1 MCVYAPVVNSREI
14 NDAKAKKLFF
24 PEFPSSI
31 IKEETRSKSTAQR
44 EYLNESHISE
54 GLRNKF
60 DLVKS
65 GKFSSVKRWEKGRR
79 V

>member
-1 MCVYAPVVNSREI
+1 MLVVNSREI
-14 NDAKAKKLFF
+14 NDVKRRVSKETFF

-31 IKEETRSKSTAQR
+31 IKEETRSQSTAQR

-65 GKFSSVKRWEKGRR
+65 GKF
-79 V
+79 